1 MSRWTQSELGEA
13 MDRRP
18 RPGLSQASRSSQS
31 SSEAEPGQRTSSPEC
46 QLQVYINV
54 EF

>member
-18 RPGLSQASRSSQS
+18 RLGPSQASRSSQS
-31 SSEAEPGQRTSSPEC
+31 SSEAEPGKSTSSRVSVTGISKC
-46 QLQVYINV
+46 GN
-54 EF
+54 